1 MIKWFNMLKE
11 IYELKFMMLYNI
23 CRTESIINI
32 NIILF
37 INIYI
42 YKLVYDMIYIYILL
56 LVL

>member
-42 YKLVYDMIYIYILL
+42 Y
-56 LVL
+56 